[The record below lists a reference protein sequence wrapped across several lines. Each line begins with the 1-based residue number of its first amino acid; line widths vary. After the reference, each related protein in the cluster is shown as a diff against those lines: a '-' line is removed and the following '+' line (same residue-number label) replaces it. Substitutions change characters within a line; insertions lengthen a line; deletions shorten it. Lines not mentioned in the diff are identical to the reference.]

1 MHPKILLVDDR
12 EDNLLAIETIFE
24 PDGYRFVKAN
34 SGRQA
39 LKILLHEFD
48 FALIMMDVKM
58 PNLNGFETASLIYER
73 DKLRHIPIIFITAN
87 NFGDENLYRGYQA
100 GAIDYIYKPIKPE
113 VLRAKVSVLIDLYR
127 KNRQLIAQEQRLV
140 TINKSLEMEIKERKA
155 SEEKVKHLN
164 RQLLEN
170 IASLEQANKDLDRF
184 AFMASHD
191 LQEPLRKI
199 RMFSDR
205 LALKYNDL
213 MDEDGRTNIQRI
225 HRAAERMQNLITDIL
240 TFSKISVDNPSF
252 VESDM
257 NKLIDEVLLDL
268 EEEIKAKSGTVVV
281 EKLPKLSVNPSL
293 MKPLFHNLVGNAL
306 KYSKKDATPLV
317 KITSEISS
325 QLNGKTSHGVSPKYC
340 RIYIQDNGIGFDQKY
355 AEEIFGMFKRLHH
368 NSEFQG
374 TGIGLALCK
383 KIVEQH
389 NGYISARSKVNEGS
403 TFIVSLPLQRQE
415 RREES
420 THQVSS

>member
-1 MHPKILLVDDR
+1 MQPKILLVDDR

-34 SGRQA
+34 SGREA
-39 LKILLHEFD
+39 LKILLREFD
-48 FALIMMDVKM
+48 FALILMDVKM

-73 DKLRHIPIIFITAN
+73 DKLKHIPIIFITAN

-127 KNRQLIAQEQRLV
+127 KNRQLLAQEQRLV
-140 TINKSLEMEIKERKA
+140 AINKSLEMEIKERKA

-205 LALKYNDL
+205 LAMRYNEL
-213 MDEDGRTNIQRI
+213 MDEDGRTNILRI
-225 HRAAERMQNLITDIL
+225 HKAAERMQNLITDIL

-252 VESDM
+252 VDADM
-257 NKLIDEVLLDL
+257 NALINDVIVELDD
-268 EEEIKAKSGTVVV
+268 EIKSKGAKLVV
-281 EKLPKLSVNPSL
+281 ENLPTLSVNPSL
-293 MKPLFHNLVGNAL
+293 IKPLFHNLIGNAL
-306 KYSKKDATPLV
+306 KYSKKDTNPVV
-317 KITSEISS
+317 KISSEISAH
-325 QLNGKTSHGVSPKYC
+325 LNGKTTPGVSSKYC

-389 NGYISARSKVNEGS
+389 KGYISARSKINEGS
-403 TFIVSLPLQRQE
+403 TFIVSLPVQHFQE
-415 RREES
+415 
-420 THQVSS
+420 TVSKVS